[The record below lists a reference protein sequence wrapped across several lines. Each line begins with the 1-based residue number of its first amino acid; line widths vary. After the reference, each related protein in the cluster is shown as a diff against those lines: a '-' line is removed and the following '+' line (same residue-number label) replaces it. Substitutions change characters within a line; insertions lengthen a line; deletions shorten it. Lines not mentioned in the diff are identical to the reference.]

1 MHAKITPV
9 TSTVPTAKANTAT
22 DPKALHAASIDNVP
36 TKAIIISNISALNDD
51 FFILNWF

>member
-1 MHAKITPV
+1 MHAKITPA

-22 DPKALHAASIDNVP
+22 DPKAIAAASIRRDATNAI
-36 TKAIIISNISALNDD
+36 TSIIINALNAD